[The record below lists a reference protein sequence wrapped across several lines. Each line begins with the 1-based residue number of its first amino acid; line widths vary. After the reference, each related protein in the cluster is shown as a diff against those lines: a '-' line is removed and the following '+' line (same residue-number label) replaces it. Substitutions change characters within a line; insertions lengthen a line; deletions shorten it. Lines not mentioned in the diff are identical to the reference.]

1 MTESRNADGTI
12 NPTDLDLPDDPFES
26 SAKRERGTGLASSW
40 ASRPLLN
47 KVPEVT
53 IFFWIIKIL
62 CTTVGESAADF
73 LNVNLNWGL
82 TNTSIAVAVVF
93 FAVFALQLG
102 LKRYVATVYWLTV
115 MLISVLGT
123 LLTDNLTDNLGVPLQ
138 TSTLVFSILLGLVFL
153 AWYAS
158 EKTLSIHS
166 IYTRRREMFYWLA
179 VLVTFALGT
188 AVGDLISE
196 GLGVGYLKTGL
207 LCAGL
212 IGIITVAWRLGL
224 DAVLAFWLAY
234 ILTRPLG
241 ASIGDLMAQPTSNG
255 GMNLGVTMTSL
266 ILLALIV
273 STIVYLSVKKPDVI
287 EVPTDPVE
295 LAKLD
300 EPETAPHHRPESR
313 RTAMIQTAVTL
324 VLVVVV
330 GGWFYTWRSNALDA
344 EAAAATTSVS
354 SATNG
359 VAASPLGD
367 MTQFVTITQDTLDK
381 LTAGNQAAATTRIT
395 DLETAWD
402 NAQATLK
409 RRNPD
414 AWTAVDDK
422 IDPVLRELRSTS
434 PNPTSETAALTALLA
449 QMAPSPSTTAAV
461 VGAAAAPA
469 AAQSPLGDMSQF
481 IVITQ
486 DTLDKLTAGKQADAT
501 TRITDLESA
510 WDNAQATLKRRN
522 PDAWTAVD
530 DKIDPVLR
538 ELRSTSPNPATETA
552 ALQALLTQMGA

>member
-1 MTESRNADGTI
+1 MTITHTRAPSPMSRQ
-12 NPTDLDLPDDPFES
+12 
-26 SAKRERGTGLASSW
+26 
-40 ASRPLLN
+40 LLN

-82 TNTSIAVAVVF
+82 TVTSIVTGVVF
-93 FAVFALQLG
+93 LAVFAVQIG
-102 LKRYVATVYWLTV
+102 MRRYVPAVYWLTV

-123 LLTDNLTDNLGVPLQ
+123 LLTDNLTDNLGVPLEV
-138 TSTLVFSILLGLVFL
+138 STIVFSVLLGLVFL

-166 IYTRRREMFYWLA
+166 IYTRRREAFYWLA

-212 IGIITVAWRLGL
+212 IGVITIAWRLGL

-241 ASIGDLMAQPTSNG
+241 ASIGDFMAQPTDNG
-255 GMNLGVTMTSL
+255 GLNLGVTLTSV
-266 ILLALIV
+266 ILLVLIV
-273 STIVYLSVKKPDVI
+273 LTVVYLSIRKPDVI
-287 EVPTDPVE
+287 PVPTDPVE

-300 EPETAPHHRPESR
+300 EPETAPHHRPETR
-313 RTAMIQTAVTL
+313 RTAIVQTAVTL
-324 VLVVVV
+324 ALVVVL
-330 GGWFYTWRSNALDA
+330 GGAFYAWRTHVLDA
-344 EAAAATTSVS
+344 EAAALTPATAAGH
-354 SATNG
+354 SA
-359 VAASPLGD
+359 VAAASPLGD
-367 MTQFVTITQDTLDK
+367 MSEFIVITQDTLDL
-381 LTAGNQAAATTRIT
+381 LTAGKQADATTRIT

-422 IDPVLRELRSTS
+422 IDAVLRELRSTS
-434 PNPTSETAALTALLA
+434 PNPTTETAALTALLA
-449 QMAPSPSTTAAV
+449 QM
-461 VGAAAAPA
+461 GA
-469 AAQSPLGDMSQF
+469 
-481 IVITQ
+481 
-486 DTLDKLTAGKQADAT
+486 
-501 TRITDLESA
+501 R
-510 WDNAQATLKRRN
+510 
-522 PDAWTAVD
+522 
-530 DKIDPVLR
+530 
-538 ELRSTSPNPATETA
+538 
-552 ALQALLTQMGA
+552 

>member
-1 MTESRNADGTI
+1 MTTTTPALS
-12 NPTDLDLPDDPFES
+12 PS
-26 SAKRERGTGLASSW
+26 SSSLLN
-40 ASRPLLN
+40 RRVLN

-53 IFFWIIKIL
+53 VFFWIIKIL

-82 TNTSIAVAVVF
+82 TNTSIITGVVF
-93 FAVFALQLG
+93 LVVFAFQIRLG
-102 LKRYVATVYWLTV
+102 RYVPTVYWLTV

-123 LLTDNLTDNLGVPLQ
+123 LLTDNLTDNLGVPLEV
-138 TSTLVFSILLGLVFL
+138 STIVFSVLLGLVFL

-166 IYTRRREMFYWLA
+166 IYTRRREAFYWLA

-212 IGIITVAWRLGL
+212 IGIITIAWRLGL

-241 ASIGDLMAQPTSNG
+241 ASIGDFMAQPTANG
-255 GMNLGVTMTSL
+255 GLNLGVTVTSL

-273 STIVYLSVKKPDVI
+273 LTVLYLSIRKPDVI
-287 EVPTDPVE
+287 PVPTDPVE

-300 EPETAPHHRPESR
+300 EPETAPHHRPEAR

-324 VLVVVV
+324 VLVVVL
-330 GGWFYTWRSNALDA
+330 GGAFYAWRTSALNA
-344 EAAAATTSVS
+344 EAVAITTATGT
-354 SATNG
+354 
-359 VAASPLGD
+359 
-367 MTQFVTITQDTLDK
+367 
-381 LTAGNQAAATTRIT
+381 
-395 DLETAWD
+395 
-402 NAQATLK
+402 
-409 RRNPD
+409 
-414 AWTAVDDK
+414 TAVA
-422 IDPVLRELRSTS
+422 T
-434 PNPTSETAALTALLA
+434 
-449 QMAPSPSTTAAV
+449 
-461 VGAAAAPA
+461 
-469 AAQSPLGDMSQF
+469 SPLGDMSAF

-486 DTLDKLTAGKQADAT
+486 DTLDLLTAGKQADAT

-522 PDAWTAVD
+522 PDEWTAVD
-530 DKIDPVLR
+530 DKIDAVLR
-538 ELRSTSPNPATETA
+538 ELRSTTPNAATETA